1 MVRYNLIRKEVKIL
15 KYLIALLA
23 CMFVFAASPEAHA
36 VLNWAGEDTDA
47 PSNALNWSYGF
58 SQGGD
63 TVELVTTPD
72 GNCAPSVT
80 TEAHSGAES
89 VKFHWTHTKD
99 TVNWGTRTALQVG
112 SDGNGGDNLGTS
124 MMFHD
129 ISTASNLTFWVKGAS
144 GGEQFRVAL
153 NSGWAGSAYPTDQT
167 NQLLV
172 GGVTSSWQQ
181 VIVPLSGF
189 SYDFQYSENP
199 GPIDLAHLT
208 GVRFVVESGEPT
220 GEGTV
225 YIDDISFDTQTV
237 PEPMSLLLLGS
248 GLSGMLVFVRKR

>member
-1 MVRYNLIRKEVKIL
+1 M

-23 CMFVFAASPEAHA
+23 CVFVFAASPEAHA
-36 VLNWAGEDTDA
+36 VLDWAGEDTDA

-72 GNCAPSVT
+72 GNCAPSAT

-89 VKFHWTHTKD
+89 VKFHWTHTQD

-112 SDGNGGDNLGTS
+112 SDGNGGDSLGTS

-129 ISTASNLTFWVKGAS
+129 ISTASNLTFWVKGAA

-153 NSGWAGSAYPTDQT
+153 NSGWAGSSYPTDQT

-172 GGVTSSWQQ
+172 SGVTGSWQQ
-181 VIVPLSGF
+181 VVMPLSGF
-189 SYDFQYSENP
+189 TYDFQYSENP

-208 GVRFVVESGEPT
+208 GVRFVIESGEPT

-225 YIDDISFDTQTV
+225 YIDDISFDTQAV
-237 PEPMSLLLLGS
+237 PEPASLLLLGS
-248 GLSGMLVFVRKR
+248 GLSGMLVFVRKRKA

>member
-1 MVRYNLIRKEVKIL
+1 VKRL

-23 CMFVFAASPEAHA
+23 VMTVFAAAPQDAHA
-36 VLNWAGEDTDA
+36 VLNWAGEDTDT

-63 TVELVTTPD
+63 SVELVTTPD

-80 TEAHSGAES
+80 AEKHSGDES
-89 VKFHWTHTKD
+89 IKFHWTHTKD

-124 MMFHD
+124 MVFHD

-181 VIVPLSGF
+181 IVVPLSGF